1 MNNVQTTRGGREE
14 MFRSPTRALPT
25 SLPHAHAHAHR
36 SGGETIE
43 NESNPTGVA
52 AARRE
57 NEINRSPPHHVRA
70 RETHPLAWHIARTG
84 AGAGAGA
91 RGREG
96 GSG

>member
-1 MNNVQTTRGGREE
+1 

-25 SLPHAHAHAHR
+25 SLPHAHAHR

-84 AGAGAGA
+84 AGAGA